1 MQAMVQRK
9 STMISLLVI
18 VVIVVVAVAMYA
30 AYGSQGGFVGVP
42 RLLPGG
48 FASGTT
54 GEVLNTILYVLLMA
68 ALFVALGVIVYY
80 ARRLKD

>member
-1 MQAMVQRK
+1 
-9 STMISLLVI
+9 MISLSVI
-18 VVIVVVAVAMYA
+18 VVIVVAAVAMYA
-30 AYGSQGGFVGVP
+30 AYGNQGGFVGVP

-54 GEVLNTILYVLLMA
+54 GDVLNTILYVVLMA
-68 ALFVALGVIVYY
+68 GLFVLLGVIVYY

>member
-1 MQAMVQRK
+1 MVQRK
-9 STMISLLVI
+9 STMMSLLVLGAI
-18 VVIVVVAVAMYA
+18 VLVAAAMYA
-30 AYGSQGGFVGVP
+30 AYGNKGGFEGVP

-68 ALFVALGVIVYY
+68 GLFVALGVIVYY